1 MATDLT
7 ESPIKLPDGY
17 PFHIG
22 TRIVRTV
29 DASGKERS
37 EYVPLSEEDFLHPQE
52 EDRFMIVD
60 KHWVTVTYIR
70 QAIEF
75 ANEHR
80 PAIRVFSDH
89 RIDWEVEG
97 ILPHGPDVVV
107 FDRFLKPWDDMEG
120 TLPVKTME
128 ALPLAIIEVT
138 SESTRHIDFEEK
150 YLEYCDAGI
159 PYYIIVDFH
168 GPKGSM
174 SILGFRRKAGEY
186 FPMRKD
192 PNLGYFIP
200 GVNIFIRLE
209 NENVIVSDEDG
220 VEIPRQIEAFRKLRE
235 ETARAEAEKKRAE
248 TEKKRAE
255 TEAQRAEVEKKRAD
269 DLARELAELKA
280 KMTNTVTESGDVR

>member
-7 ESPIKLPDGY
+7 ESPTKLPDGY

-22 TRIVRTV
+22 SRIVRTM

-37 EYVPLSEEDFLHPQE
+37 ESIPLTEEDFLHPQE

-60 KHWVTVTYIR
+60 KHWVSVTYIR

-107 FDRFLKPWDDMEG
+107 FDHFRKPWDDRES

-138 SESTRHIDFEEK
+138 SEYTRHIDFEEK

-159 PYYIIVDFH
+159 PYYVIVDFH
-168 GPKGSM
+168 GPKRTM

-186 FPMRKD
+186 SPMRKD

-200 GVNIFIRLE
+200 GVNVFIRLE
-209 NENVIVSDEDG
+209 AENVIICDEDG

-235 ETARAEAEKKRAE
+235 ETARSEAEKKRAE
-248 TEKKRAE
+248 S
-255 TEAQRAEVEKKRAD
+255 EKKRAD

-280 KMTNTVTESGDVR
+280 KMTNTVKE